1 MSRAEEEMCS
11 LLSFSG
17 AESAPPQA
25 GWTWDAGQSEPSAR
39 GLPGSPGASQV
50 PFSAFSGCLRDLQQ
64 PCERVWGA
72 DSASAASFRPPGA
85 FLHVEPSE
93 RAFPR
98 VPCSWGSAYELG
110 AVQYFYVGEIRGRSS
125 VETSF
130 SSSLGCFCCRVTSW
144 RWRPPSSSICVRFL
158 EVSGRFRQLRC
169 RRWRHFAL
177 QCWWRS
183 GGFPILLRS

>member
-1 MSRAEEEMCS
+1 MERFETTGLSKVNLQTGALTCCEGAQPKCQSLYRCRLLGFDDLGGTMSRAEEEMCS

-72 DSASAASFRPPGA
+72 DSAGVCCFLQASRCLPACGSWSLQNVHFPKSLAAGVLRMNW
-85 FLHVEPSE
+85 V
-93 RAFPR
+93 
-98 VPCSWGSAYELG
+98 
-110 AVQYFYVGEIRGRSS
+110 
-125 VETSF
+125 
-130 SSSLGCFCCRVTSW
+130 
-144 RWRPPSSSICVRFL
+144 PSSTFM
-158 EVSGRFRQLRC
+158 
-169 RRWRHFAL
+169 
-177 QCWWRS
+177 
-183 GGFPILLRS
+183 